1 VRADPLAVRVW
12 RGFRAPV
19 MDLKAFYERLGTVF
33 VPATVLMQIEAGL
46 DTYIP
51 TVLGGLDG
59 KPDTVPDETAI
70 LYWES
75 QATYTDGFKRLA
87 VRTYTLTH
95 GAVYTPASGAAF
107 PVPFAGEIVAEQP
120 YNLVDAV
127 VDWMRGGTVRHLVGA
142 RDPEESVEAFH
153 AGIAAALGGDAPLP
167 LGAIVCA
174 GDEYLTY
181 WQLDAG
187 APGDAGPPADAAAP
201 AAGSSPAGDRVEA
214 LAGLCSWSHVSTA
227 RPTTI
232 EAGLWD
238 EWPGMEIEPGQTMN
252 LQFKRRWET

>member
-1 VRADPLAVRVW
+1 
-12 RGFRAPV
+12 
-19 MDLKAFYERLGTVF
+19 MELKDFYQRLGTVF

-70 LYWES
+70 LFWES
-75 QATYTDGFKRLA
+75 QDTYTDGFKTLA

-107 PVPFAGEIVAEQP
+107 PQQLGAQIGELAFDQSA
-120 YNLVDAV
+120 NLVDSV
-127 VDWMRGGTVRHLVGA
+127 VDWMHGGTVRHLVGS
-142 RDPEESVEAFH
+142 RKPEEGVAGWLAGLNAAMSPEA
-153 AGIAAALGGDAPLP
+153 APLSA
-167 LGAIVCA
+167 GAIICVGESYVA
-174 GDEYLTY
+174 Y

-187 APGDAGPPADAAAP
+187 APAAR
-201 AAGSSPAGDRVEA
+201 DRVELIA
-214 LAGLCSWSHVSTA
+214 ELCDWSHVSTA
-227 RPTTI
+227 APTTV

-238 EWPGMEIEPGQTMN
+238 GWPGMEIDPGQTMN
-252 LQFKRRWET
+252 LQFKRRWETP